1 MAVHGRDGALRCD
14 WYHGLACRNVTFGKG
29 YFFYV
34 VKDLLKFVQ
43 TDEAF
48 FVRLV
53 PAKRFL
59 NLKVLFK
66 SIFFM
71 LCLVS
76 DISQDF
82 PVLII
87 RISQTDLRLERQQ
100 LIKVNIFTKII
111 VIFKSCQVDRWECG
125 VVF

>member
-1 MAVHGRDGALRCD
+1 M
-14 WYHGLACRNVTFGKG
+14 TFGKG
-29 YFFYV
+29 YFFDV

-43 TDEAF
+43 ADEAF
-48 FVRLV
+48 FVGLV

-66 SIFFM
+66 PVFFM

-82 PVLII
+82 PVFIV
-87 RISQTDLRLERQQ
+87 RISQTDLGLECQQ
-100 LIKVNIFTKII
+100 LIKVNILTKIV
-111 VIFKSCQVDRWECG
+111 VIFKSCQVNRWECG